1 MVDLPRCGGCDGG
14 GSGAGVEGTDGGIIV
29 GTEWDRRCLCAGCS
43 FEALDDDLCLLG
55 LSSGS
60 ISDPTSVGGVDLAL
74 DEARDAGVLWSDC
87 DLALGR
93 DVGGCADGID

>member
-60 ISDPTSVGGVDLAL
+60 ISDITSVGGVDLAL
-74 DEARDAGVLWSDC
+74 DEALDAGVLWGDRG
-87 DLALGR
+87 LALGR
-93 DVGGCADGID
+93 DVGGCADGIN

>member
-55 LSSGS
+55 LSSF
-60 ISDPTSVGGVDLAL
+60 IFDITSVGGVDLAL
-74 DEARDAGVLWSDC
+74 DE
-87 DLALGR
+87 GR

>member
-1 MVDLPRCGGCDGG
+1 MDLPRGGGCDGG
-14 GSGAGVEGTDGGIIV
+14 GGGGVEGTAGGITA

-60 ISDPTSVGGVDLAL
+60 ISDTTSVGGVDLAL
-74 DEARDAGVLWSDC
+74 DEALDAGVLWSDR